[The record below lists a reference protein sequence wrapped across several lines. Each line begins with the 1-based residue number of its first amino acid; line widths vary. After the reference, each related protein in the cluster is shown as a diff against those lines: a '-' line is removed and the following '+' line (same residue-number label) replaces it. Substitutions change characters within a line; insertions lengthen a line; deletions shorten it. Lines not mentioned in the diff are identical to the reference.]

1 MKDSTRRLASDFET
15 RTFHFDRVVSG
26 FEKGNKRIS
35 VVYNKVPEYMNEK
48 GWKVLKLA
56 KGQKGAI
63 KMRAMFSDSIGMFTR
78 FFKKEKPA
86 WRTKQVEEFIEEFSI
101 WAKHTDNQEWVGFA
115 EKKLDQIAK
124 EKDRPSE
131 EFILEELIK
140 MQNTIRS
147 IKFE

>member
-1 MKDSTRRLASDFET
+1 MVQVLFNLFKALD
-15 RTFHFDRVVSG
+15 
-26 FEKGNKRIS
+26 
-35 VVYNKVPEYMNEK
+35 MNEK
-48 GWKVLKLA
+48 GWKVLKLF
-56 KGQKGAI
+56 KGQKGEI
-63 KMRAMFSDSIGMFTR
+63 KVRAMFSDGIGMFTS

-124 EKDRPSE
+124 EKERPSE

>member
-1 MKDSTRRLASDFET
+1 MLKSFNNL
-15 RTFHFDRVVSG
+15 
-26 FEKGNKRIS
+26 KGVK
-35 VVYNKVPEYMNEK
+35 KV
-48 GWKVLKLA
+48 
-56 KGQKGAI
+56 
-63 KMRAMFSDSIGMFTR
+63 RAMFSESIGKFTN
-78 FFKKEKPA
+78 FFKKEKPS

-115 EKKLDQIAK
+115 EKKLDQISK
-124 EKDRPSE
+124 EKEKISE